1 MGDEQKRTRITL
13 VELIIVVALIGILF
27 AIMRPQCQNH
37 QTRGKVAEALVFST
51 SAQRALV
58 SYYYDKSM
66 WPLSNGEASLPE
78 KDNLSST
85 CLIRIEVLGIS
96 GWRTTTGVS

>member
-27 AIMRPQCQNH
+27 AIMRPQYQNY

-58 SYYYDKSM
+58 SNYNNNGM
-66 WPLSNGEASLPE
+66 RPLSNGQANLPE
-78 KDNLSST
+78 NGTLPST
-85 CLIRIEVLGIS
+85 SIKRIEVLGIS
-96 GWRTTTGVS
+96 GWRSTTTVC

>member
-1 MGDEQKRTRITL
+1 VGDEQKRTRITL

-58 SYYYDKSM
+58 SIYNN
-66 WPLSNGEASLPE
+66 NGIYVTP
-78 KDNLSST
+78 
-85 CLIRIEVLGIS
+85 
-96 GWRTTTGVS
+96 

>member
-27 AIMRPQCQNH
+27 VIMRPQYQNY

-58 SYYYDKSM
+58 SNYNNNGM
-66 WPLSNGEASLPE
+66 RPLSNGQANLPE
-78 KDNLSST
+78 NGTLPSPSIK
-85 CLIRIEVLGIS
+85 RIEVLGIS
-96 GWRTTTGVS
+96 GGWSTTGVC

>member
-1 MGDEQKRTRITL
+1 VGDEQKRTRITL

-27 AIMRPQCQNH
+27 AIMRPQYQNY

-58 SYYYDKSM
+58 SIYNN
-66 WPLSNGEASLPE
+66 NGIYVTP
-78 KDNLSST
+78 
-85 CLIRIEVLGIS
+85 
-96 GWRTTTGVS
+96 